1 MNWSCYD
8 TTTGEIKDW
17 RFGGSARQAALN
29 VPAGCAL
36 LPGRYD
42 RRSQR
47 IDVAALAVAQAAE
60 PWVVPPQPQAPP
72 GAPPLEPLPAV
83 QAAVDPR
90 GFVVDYQPPQPAPGY
105 EWRAENPAGLTREA
119 QRWDWRK
126 ARLQVRRES
135 SDLSARERLQKLY
148 VQMVRP
154 LVVLRRDPT
163 NAQAIARLDQLE
175 AAAAVLRAD
184 IIGSED

>member
-1 MNWSCYD
+1 MMWSCYD

-17 RFGGSARQAALN
+17 RFGGGERFAVRN

-47 IDVAALAVAQAAE
+47 IDVAALAVAQAAA
-60 PWVVPPQPQAPP
+60 PWVVPPPPQLPP
-72 GAPPLEPLPAV
+72 GAPPPEPLPAV
-83 QAAVDPR
+83 QEVVDPR
-90 GFVVDYQPPQPAPGY
+90 GFVADYQPPQPGPGY
-105 EWRAENPAGLTREA
+105 EWRAENPTAPTREA

-126 ARLQVRRES
+126 PRLQALRENA
-135 SDLSARERLQKLY
+135 DLSARERLQRVY

-175 AAAAVLRAD
+175 AQAAALRAD